1 MKSLSRV
8 RTLCDPMDCSPPGSS
23 IHGIPQARIRE
34 WVAISFSGDLPEPGI
49 KPGSPA
55 LQADALT
62 SEPPGK
68 SRKVL
73 PPNLHTHSLLS
84 SLQLKCPLLREAFL
98 SFFFE
103 SISQVP
109 VPPLF
114 YITIISFLAHITIFI
129 LFVICLLIYCL
140 LPPLLYLKLHHT
152 RTSMCQ

>member
-1 MKSLSRV
+1 MSALFVTPWTVAHQAPPFMGFPRQEYGSG
-8 RTLCDPMDCSPPGSS
+8 LPWPSP
-23 IHGIPQARIRE
+23 
-34 WVAISFSGDLPEPGI
+34 GDLPDPGI

-152 RTSMCQ
+152 RTSMSK